1 MSGEM
6 LDTPGLVAPF
16 FINPGNGTFGYK
28 DGSGNIRMQ
37 MQATATVVAFN
48 LYNAAGAVLFQYTET
63 DGVGGSLIITQGSQV
78 VQFFLSGTSLISTL
92 PGLPTSNPN
101 TAGQVWSNSKVLNI
115 CDNGTQQVETATVA
129 ETVDGVLTAGNVA
142 VTITANNV
150 SGSPLTV
157 QVAAATNDNANT
169 VAGKIRTAL
178 ALVSAITSVFTVSG
192 ATNKVILT
200 ATSALANDATLN
212 IATADG
218 TTVGI
223 AAAASSANTTAGAVP
238 S

>member
-1 MSGEM
+1 M